1 MKIHRH
7 LVKSGH
13 VLAVM
18 PNFTRKGGFIVK
30 RVLAFD
36 FGASSGRAM
45 LGSFDGEKI
54 QMEEIHRFSNDTVTV
69 NGTFYWDTLRLF
81 FEIKRG
87 ISLALQKGGF
97 DAIGIDT
104 WGVDFGMLDKKGRL
118 LGAPVHYRDAR
129 TEGMPEE
136 VFKTVSQKELYART
150 GIQFMR
156 INTLYQL
163 YYLTHHDAE
172 LFALCDKILLT
183 PDLFAYFLTGE
194 MRGEMT
200 NASTTNLMDAKTKTW
215 DTELCEKLGIP
226 THILPEIIAPG
237 EVYGTLSKE
246 ICEEL
251 GCDPV
256 PVIAVATHDT
266 ASAVVATP
274 AQTDDFVYISCGT
287 WSLFGIE
294 SDAPILTDEAMAANF
309 TNETGYNKTTRF
321 LKNIMGLW
329 VIQESRRQWIR
340 EGQDVTYATLEQ
352 DALGCEPFRC
362 FIDCDDPSFE
372 APGNLPRRIQE
383 FCKRTGQYVPQT
395 RGEIM
400 RCIYQSLAM
409 KYRYTFESLK
419 ALRGRDFASI
429 NVIGGG
435 TKDNFLCQLTANAT
449 GVPVAAG
456 PNEATVM
463 GNIAVQLI
471 ALGEIDSLK
480 HAREVVT
487 ASTDLKTY
495 LPVAEEKPL
504 WDEAYQN
511 YLKILHA

>member
-1 MKIHRH
+1 MK
-7 LVKSGH
+7 K
-13 VLAVM
+13 
-18 PNFTRKGGFIVK
+18 
-30 RVLAFD
+30 VLAFD
-36 FGASSGRAM
+36 LGASSGRAM
-45 LGSFDGEKI
+45 LGSYDGEKI

-81 FEIKRG
+81 FEIKQG
-87 ISLALQKGGF
+87 ISLAMQKGGF

-104 WGVDFGMLDKKGRL
+104 WGVDYGMIDKNGRL
-118 LGAPVHYRDAR
+118 LSSGVHYRDAR
-129 TEGMPEE
+129 TEGIAEQAW
-136 VFKTVSQKELYART
+136 KTVSKEEIYSRAGLQY
-150 GIQFMR
+150 MR
-156 INTLYQL
+156 FNTLYQL
-163 YYLTHHDAE
+163 YYMKNHEPE

-194 MRGEMT
+194 KRIEMT
-200 NASTTNLMDAKTKTW
+200 NASTTNMLDAKTKEW
-215 DTELCEKLGIP
+215 DYELCEKLGIP
-226 THILPEIIAPG
+226 THILPQIIAPG
-237 EVYGTLSKE
+237 EVYGNLSPE

-251 GCDPV
+251 GCPSV
-256 PVIAVATHDT
+256 PVIASATHDT

-294 SDAPILTDEAMAANF
+294 SDTPILTEEAMQSNF

-340 EGQDVTYATLEQ
+340 EGQQNVTYAVLEQ
-352 DALGCEPFRC
+352 DALACEPFKC

-372 APGNLPRRIQE
+372 APGNVPKRIQE
-383 FCKRTGQYVPQT
+383 FCQRTGQYVPQT

-409 KYRYTFESLK
+409 KYRYTFEALK
-419 ALRGRDFASI
+419 ELRGRDFGSI

-449 GVPVAAG
+449 GVPVSAG
-456 PNEATVM
+456 PGEATVM
-463 GNIAVQLI
+463 GNIAVQLMS
-471 ALGEIDSLK
+471 LGEIKNLK

-487 ASTDLKTY
+487 ASTNLITY
-495 LPVAEEKPL
+495 QPDPAEKAV
-504 WDEAYQN
+504 WDAAYEE
-511 YLKILHA
+511 YVKILNK